1 MDSYKVQPCSTEWSV
16 SVAEGS
22 SVEVVDQRMGLLCR
36 LRFHLFSLLVTLKSA
51 ISRFADRTLKIG
63 ADDPRKVVH
72 SIKVGLALT
81 LVSIFYYTR
90 PLYDGVGGTSMWA
103 ILTVVVVFEFTV
115 GGSLYKGFNRAIA
128 TTTAGALAFGIHWL
142 ARKSGETS
150 EHIIIGTSVFI
161 ITSAATFFRFVPS
174 IKAKFDY
181 GMMIFVLTFNLI
193 STSSYRVVNL
203 IALAQNRVSTITLG
217 VCITLIVCI
226 VVFPVWAG
234 EDLHLLIIRNMGKLA
249 DSIEA
254 TVFEYFEEET
264 SQTKDASSQNSQG
277 FKCVLNSKQSEDSLA
292 NLARWEPSHGPFSF
306 RHPWSQY
313 LKIGAAMRHCAYCI
327 EALYGCIHSEIQATV
342 PVKKHL
348 SNVCT
353 NLSLE
358 CSKVLK
364 EAANSIKTMKASSAI
379 EVMVADMNYA
389 VEGVHGALRT
399 LPQAAGAA
407 ADHST
412 DQEKEQVISTA
423 PVLLLMEALPLV
435 SVSSLLIEISARI
448 EEVVDAVEDLAELAG
463 FATNGDVG
471 LAETKQSNTTTP
483 SLSEDEDMRAIQQ
496 V

>member
-1 MDSYKVQPCSTEWSV
+1 M
-16 SVAEGS
+16 
-22 SVEVVDQRMGLLCR
+22 
-36 LRFHLFSLLVTLKSA
+36 
-51 ISRFADRTLKIG
+51 
-63 ADDPRKVVH
+63 
-72 SIKVGLALT
+72 
-81 LVSIFYYTR
+81 
-90 PLYDGVGGTSMWA
+90 
-103 ILTVVVVFEFTV
+103 
-115 GGSLYKGFNRAIA
+115 
-128 TTTAGALAFGIHWL
+128 
-142 ARKSGETS
+142 
-150 EHIIIGTSVFI
+150 
-161 ITSAATFFRFVPS
+161 
-174 IKAKFDY
+174 
-181 GMMIFVLTFNLI
+181 
-193 STSSYRVVNL
+193 
-203 IALAQNRVSTITLG
+203 STITLG

-234 EDLHLLIIRNMGKLA
+234 EDLHLLVIRNMGKLA

-264 SQTKDASSQNSQG
+264 AQTKDASSQNSQG
-277 FKCVLNSKQSEDSLA
+277 FKCVLNSKQSEDSLV

-327 EALYGCIHSEIQATV
+327 EALYGCIHSEIQAAG

-348 SNVCT
+348 SKVCT

-364 EAANSIKTMKASSAI
+364 EAANSIKTMKASSVI

-389 VEGVHGALRT
+389 VEGVHDALRT

-412 DQEKEQVISTA
+412 DQEKEQVISAAPA
-423 PVLLLMEALPLV
+423 PVMLLMEALPLV

-463 FATNGDVG
+463 FATNEDVG
-471 LAETKQSNTTTP
+471 LAETNKPTNTASSSP
-483 SLSEDEDMRAIQQ
+483 GAEDEDMKAIEQ